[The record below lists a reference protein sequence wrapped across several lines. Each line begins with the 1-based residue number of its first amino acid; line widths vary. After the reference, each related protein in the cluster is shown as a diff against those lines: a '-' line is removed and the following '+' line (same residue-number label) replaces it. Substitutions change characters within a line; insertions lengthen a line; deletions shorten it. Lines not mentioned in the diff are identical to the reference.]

1 MISLKLHNFSY
12 ILNPNQG
19 REHCNTSLESL
30 KHDDMTLFYK
40 KCQKNEYE
48 TSYSPETAPNF
59 NFIVEKITPFC
70 VYLRF

>member
-40 KCQKNEYE
+40 KCQKNGYE

>member
-19 REHCNTSLESL
+19 REYSNTSLESL
-30 KHDDMTLFYK
+30 KHDDMTLSYK
-40 KCQKNEYE
+40 KCQKNGYE

-59 NFIVEKITPFC
+59 NFIVEKITPFY